1 MGLQRTTGP
10 STTCRHLG
18 GDDSGQW
25 APTAC
30 QARTKHRTRESERSI
45 ALLPGSDKGAPH
57 TLHIPPEGLKAISAH
72 L

>member
-25 APTAC
+25 APTAF
-30 QARTKHRTRESERSI
+30 QARTKNCTREPERSI
-45 ALLPGSDKGAPH
+45 ALLSGGDKGA
-57 TLHIPPEGLKAISAH
+57 LHPLPYTP
-72 L
+72 